1 MKKRILMISPIPTHP
16 QNAGNRTRIYR
27 LLCSLRDMGHEVH
40 FLYVNTE
47 TADEKAMQRCW
58 GDNFYLAPYRFPP
71 RSLPMYMKRM
81 RFIFQ
86 RGFRHMKPLDFRYDK
101 SLDDF
106 LAALSRRMQFD
117 VVIAEYV
124 YWSRVLDCFDKSVL
138 KVLDTHDVFAAR
150 HLMYLDEN
158 EKYYGFSTSEK
169 EEARGLSRADVI
181 IAIQEREKEYFSKIT
196 QKKTITVGHIGPL
209 ERLAHKTSPE
219 KTILF
224 VGSRA
229 GHNIH
234 GIKHFI
240 NEVLPRIRSTIPDVQ
255 LILVGD
261 VCRSIDDYEGCVKLG
276 EVDDLESIYE
286 KADVVINPRHFGTGL
301 SIKTIE
307 PMGYSKPVVTTS
319 MGAKGL
325 EDGAN
330 KAFLL
335 ADNPAD
341 FSRSVVKVLTDAQI
355 ADRLSTNAYEFVKR
369 WNEASIKELASVLD

>member
-1 MKKRILMISPIPTHP
+1 MISPIPTHP
-16 QNAGNRTRIYR
+16 QNAGNRSRIYR

-40 FLYVNTE
+40 FLYINTE
-47 TADEKAMQRCW
+47 VADQEGMQQCW
-58 GDNFYLAPYRFPP
+58 GDNFYLAPYKFPS
-71 RSLPMYMKRM
+71 RSLSMYMKRM
-81 RFIFQ
+81 KFIFE
-86 RGFRHMKPLDFRYDK
+86 RGFRDMKPLDFRYDK

-106 LAALSRRMQFD
+106 LTVLSRKKQFD
-117 VVIAEYV
+117 VVIVEYV
-124 YWSRVLDCFDKSVL
+124 YWSRALNCFDSSVI
-138 KVLDTHDVFAAR
+138 KVIDTHDVFVRR
-150 HLMYLDEN
+150 HLMYLNEN

-181 IAIQEREKEYFSKIT
+181 IAIQEQEREYFSRIT
-196 QKKTITVGHIGPL
+196 HKKTITVGHIGPL
-209 ERLAHKTSPE
+209 EKLTHKKSLE

-240 NEVLPRIRSTIPDVQ
+240 SEVLPSVRTRIPDVQ
-255 LILVGD
+255 LTLVGD
-261 VCRSIDDYEGCVKLG
+261 VCRSIDDCEGCLRLG
-276 EVDDLESIYE
+276 EVADLRPIYA

-319 MGAKGL
+319 MGSIGL

-335 ADNPAD
+335 ADDPID
-341 FSRSVVKVLTDAQI
+341 FAQSVIKVLTDDQLV
-355 ADRLSTNAYEFVKR
+355 DNLSTNAYEFVKR
-369 WNEASIKELASVLD
+369 WNEASLKQLAGVLK